1 MAQARRMLWCVF
13 PSDACS
19 VGSLAN
25 EHIFWLVDENNIR
38 GTMAQ
43 A

>member
-13 PSDACS
+13 SADICS
-19 VGSLAN
+19 VSFAN
-25 EHIFWLVDENNIR
+25 EHMFWLVDENNIR